1 MGLVPGH
8 RAMSARQ
15 LGGSDAFVFQI
26 MSGGFIAG
34 QLYFL
39 YIQPIS
45 PYLHAMMFACAVLS
59 MAFVAFG
66 FSGSTQTGERHRVA
80 PIDWGLAAL
89 AMVPFL
95 YAYYYSDFV
104 VFLRRGSV
112 PSQED
117 VIVGVLFLVLLLE
130 AGRRVIGPIL
140 PSLALVALAIC
151 VSSNYLPVDWQIVPQ
166 LSIRR
171 VVGAMF
177 QTELG
182 VFSQP
187 LQVAMRWIFVF
198 LLFGQCLLLA
208 GGREFFMRVAMAVAG
223 GLRGGPAYMA
233 VVASALFGSLSGSN
247 MANVMVTGQFT
258 IPWIIKA
265 GFSRRQAGAI
275 ESVASTAG
283 ALTPPIMGAGALI
296 MAEYTGVPYL
306 TIVAAAIIPALLY
319 YLTVGTYLFALTRR
333 LGIEVTEVPE
343 TESVGRLLLTFW
355 PVLLGLGWLIWRIV
369 TLYPLERGV
378 LEACALLCIGGLVS
392 NRSAYTLENA
402 KDLTSG
408 LTRQTIDIGV
418 ACAISGI
425 LVGTILITGWG
436 VTIAGMI
443 LQLGNASVIVA
454 LFATMIVTIV
464 LGMGTPGVAAYI
476 ITAAVVAAPLGQLG
490 LSLIAVHMF
499 IFYFSNFAG
508 ITPPVALTAFGASG
522 IAKSDPFKTGFLAML
537 MALPTYFLAYAFV
550 LRPELLLLGEPL
562 YIFLAV
568 MPTALGVVSFSIG
581 TAGAITRSV
590 ALSERICFVLAGILL
605 IEPAW
610 WTDFLGIV
618 MAGSAILVHILR
630 GRHTATG
637 RALRGPKSG

>member
-1 MGLVPGH
+1 MI
-8 RAMSARQ
+8 ARR
-15 LGGSDAFVFQI
+15 LGGADGLVFQI

-39 YIQPIS
+39 YIEPIS
-45 PYLHAMMFACAVLS
+45 PYLHSLMFACVVMS
-59 MAFVAFG
+59 MAFIGFG
-66 FSGSTQTGERHRVA
+66 FSNPKGTGARDRVVL
-80 PIDWGLAAL
+80 IDWVLAGLSII
-89 AMVPFL
+89 PFL
-95 YAYYYSDFV
+95 YAYFYVDFV
-104 VFLRRGSV
+104 QFLRRGSV

-117 VIVGVLFLVLLLE
+117 ITVGILFLTLLLE

-140 PSLALVALAIC
+140 PGIALTALLIC
-151 VSSNYLPVDWQIVPQ
+151 VSANYLPPEWHIVPQ
-166 LSIRR
+166 LSLRR
-171 VVGAMF
+171 VIGSMF

-187 LQVAMRWIFVF
+187 IQVAMRWIFVF

-208 GGREFFMRVAMAVAG
+208 GGREFFMRVSMAAAG

-233 VVASALFGSLSGSN
+233 VIASALFGSLSGSN

-258 IPWIIKA
+258 IPWIIRA

-333 LGIEVTEVPE
+333 LGIEVTETPE
-343 TESVGRLLLTFW
+343 TESIGSLVLQYW
-355 PVLLGLGWLIWRIV
+355 PVLVGLGWLVWRIM

-378 LEACALLCIGGLVS
+378 LEACALLCIGGIVS
-392 NRSAYTLENA
+392 NRTAYNVPNLL
-402 KDLTSG
+402 DLTNG
-408 LTRQTIDIGV
+408 LTRQTIDIGI
-418 ACAISGI
+418 ACAVSGI

-436 VTIAGMI
+436 ITIAGVI
-443 LQLGNASVIVA
+443 LQLGSASTLIA
-454 LFATMIVTIV
+454 LFATMVVTIV

-476 ITAAVVAAPLGQLG
+476 ITAAVVAAPLSQLG
-490 LSLIAVHMF
+490 LPLIAVHMF

-508 ITPPVALTAFGASG
+508 ITPPVALTAFGAAG

-550 LRPELLLLGEPL
+550 LRPELLLLGEPME
-562 YIFLAV
+562 IFVATV
-568 MPTALGVVSFSIG
+568 PTALGVILFSLG
-581 TAGAITRSV
+581 TAGAIKQP
-590 ALSERICFVLAGILL
+590 LSGIERAVFVLSGVLL
-605 IEPAW
+605 IEPAIL
-610 WTDFLGIV
+610 TDIVGVAGGI
-618 MAGSAILVHILR
+618 GIYCIHNR
-630 GRHTATG
+630 RHRKFNQRDFVA
-637 RALRGPKSG
+637 

>member
-1 MGLVPGH
+1 
-8 RAMSARQ
+8 MSARQ
-15 LGGSDAFVFQI
+15 LEGRDAFVFQI

-45 PYLHAMMFACAVLS
+45 PYLHALMFACAALS
-59 MAFVAFG
+59 MAFVAFS
-66 FSGSTQTGERHRVA
+66 FTGKAPPGQRHRVA
-80 PIDWGLAAL
+80 VIDWCLAAL
-89 AMVPFL
+89 SAAPFL
-95 YAYYYSDFV
+95 YAYYYTDFV

-117 VIVGVLFLVLLLE
+117 ILVGILFLILLLE

-140 PSLALVALAIC
+140 PGLALAALAIC
-151 VSSNYLPVDWQIVPQ
+151 VSSNYLPPDWQIVPQ
-166 LSIRR
+166 LSVRR
-171 VVGAMF
+171 VVGSMF

-265 GFSRRQAGAI
+265 GFTPRQAGAI
-275 ESVASTAG
+275 ESVSSTAG

-306 TIVAAAIIPALLY
+306 TIIAAAILPAVLY
-319 YLTVGTYLFALTRR
+319 YLTVGAYLFALTRK
-333 LGIEVTEVPE
+333 LGIEVTETPE
-343 TESVGRLLLTFW
+343 TESLGKLMLAYW
-355 PVLLGLGWLIWRIV
+355 PVLLGLGWLVWRIV

-378 LEACALLCIGGLVS
+378 LEACALLCLGGLLS
-392 NRSAYTLENA
+392 NRSAYTWNNA
-402 KDLTSG
+402 RDLTTG

-436 VTIAGMI
+436 ISIAGMI
-443 LQLGNASVIVA
+443 LDLGSASIVVA

-550 LRPELLLLGEPL
+550 LRPELLLIGEPL
-562 YIFLAV
+562 AILFAV
-568 MPTALGVVSFSIG
+568 LPTGLGVVCFSIG
-581 TAGAITRSV
+581 SAGAITRSL
-590 ALSERICFVLAGILL
+590 AMSERICFILAGILL

-610 WTDFLGIV
+610 STDFFGIV
-618 MAGSAILVHILR
+618 VAGSALLVHVLR
-630 GRHTATG
+630 DRKAATG
-637 RALRGPKSG
+637 RALGGSKDG

>member
-1 MGLVPGH
+1 
-8 RAMSARQ
+8 MSARR
-15 LGGSDAFVFQI
+15 LGGGDALVFQA
-26 MSGGFIAG
+26 MSGIFISG

-39 YIQPIS
+39 YIEPIS
-45 PYLHAMMFACAVLS
+45 PYLHALMFTCAVLS
-59 MAFVAFG
+59 MAFLGFG
-66 FSGSTQTGERHRVA
+66 FLGRQGEGDQDRIA
-80 PIDWGLAAL
+80 LIDWAL
-89 AMVPFL
+89 AGLSLTPFL
-95 YAYYYSDFV
+95 YAYFYVDFV
-104 VFLRRGSV
+104 RFLRRGSV

-117 VIVGVLFLVLLLE
+117 ILIGILFLLLLLE

-140 PSLALVALAIC
+140 PGLALAALLIC
-151 VSSNYLPVDWQIVPQ
+151 VSATFLPPSLHIVPE
-166 LSIRR
+166 LSVRR
-171 VVGAMF
+171 VVGSMF

-187 LQVAMRWIFVF
+187 IQVAMRWIFVF

-233 VVASALFGSLSGSN
+233 VIASALFGSLSGSN

-258 IPWIIKA
+258 IPWIIRA
-265 GFSRRQAGAI
+265 GFTRRQAGAI

-333 LGIEVTEVPE
+333 LGIEVTETPE
-343 TESVGRLLLTFW
+343 TESAGRLMLTYW
-355 PVLLGLGWLIWRIV
+355 PVLLGLGWLVWRIV

-378 LEACALLCIGGLVS
+378 LEACALLCIAGLLS
-392 NRSAYTLENA
+392 NRPAYTARNIA
-402 KDLTSG
+402 DLTNG

-436 VTIAGMI
+436 VTIAGVI
-443 LQLGNASVIVA
+443 LQLGSASIIIA
-454 LFATMIVTIV
+454 LTATMVVTIV

-508 ITPPVALTAFGASG
+508 ITPPVALTAFGAAG

-550 LRPELLLLGEPL
+550 LRPELLLLGEPMA
-562 YIFLAV
+562 IALAIL
-568 MPTALGVVSFSIG
+568 PTAIGVMLFSVG
-581 TAGAITRSV
+581 SAGAIRQRLNL
-590 ALSERICFVLAGILL
+590 AERIVFVLSGILL
-605 IEPAW
+605 IEPAVV
-610 WTDFLGIV
+610 TDVIGV
-618 MAGSAILVHILR
+618 AAGAVTLYLHNLR
-630 GRHTATG
+630 IRKA
-637 RALRGPKSG
+637 